1 MDQAVPVIPDE
12 PGPARNSA
20 ASATSCTVLSRPSAV
35 LLDGLA
41 RTPALVPGPDGAQ
54 RVAVPRRIAR
64 IDLYTELGDSDLA
77 TAHPQGILLT
87 HDLPTGDC
95 TAHTPA
101 GQPIAR
107 ITGMDLAPPAVLPT
121 AAPSAALS
129 AALSAEVRQ
138 PLT

>member
-20 ASATSCTVLSRPSAV
+20 ASATSCTVVSRPSAV

-54 RVAVPRRIAR
+54 QVAVPRRIAR
-64 IDLYTELGDSDLA
+64 IDLYTEL
-77 TAHPQGILLT
+77 
-87 HDLPTGDC
+87 GDC

-107 ITGMDLAPPAVLPT
+107 ITGMDLAPPAVLPA
-121 AAPSAALS
+121 AAPS